1 MSMAKG
7 KRRKAM
13 FSPFAFCPSPYLI
26 FATIVTEKR
35 CKTMFFAF
43 RLSPYLIFAAIASAA
58 LTTLLAIFSDAASI
72 KRPSKAAA
80 PLP

>member
-1 MSMAKG
+1 MGKG

-13 FSPFAFCPSPYLI
+13 LSPLAFCPSPYLI
-26 FATIVTEKR
+26 FATIITEKR
-35 CKTMFFAF
+35 WKEIFHTFSLA
-43 RLSPYLIFAAIASAA
+43 PYLVFAAIASAA